1 MTPKKTITLNGQEV
15 KMIYCTATEN
25 GYERLAGQSINAFF
39 PQFGKDSDGN
49 DIIISPAQAT
59 TADYITLAISAI
71 VAAYAKDDQDPPID
85 GKYILY
91 EATRQ
96 ERDKLLTAIVELR
109 NEWYDIPQV
118 AQDVI
123 KREAESTEKAEE
135 ADEPKNV

>member
-1 MTPKKTITLNGQEV
+1 
-15 KMIYCTATEN
+15 MIYCTATEN

-39 PQFGKDSDGN
+39 L
-49 DIIISPAQAT
+49 SPAQAT
-59 TADYITLAISAI
+59 TANYITLAISAI

-85 GKYILY
+85 GKYIIY

-96 ERDKLLTAIVELR
+96 ERDELLTAIVELR

-118 AQDVI
+118 VQDTI
-123 KREAESTEKAEE
+123 KREAEATEKTEE